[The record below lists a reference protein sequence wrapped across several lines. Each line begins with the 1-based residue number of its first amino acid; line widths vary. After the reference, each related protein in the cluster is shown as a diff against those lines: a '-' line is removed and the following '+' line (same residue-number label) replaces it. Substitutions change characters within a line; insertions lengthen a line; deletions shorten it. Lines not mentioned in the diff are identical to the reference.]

1 MRHFELVTAKDSNH
15 AVTLLAQHSPNSKV
29 RIVAGGTDM
38 MADLKFAPASHC
50 PDLVVDISRAEDLK
64 IIAITDQGLSI
75 GALVTHT
82 QIMRSPLIRDNFP
95 ALQAA
100 AHTIGAVQT
109 RNLGTLGGNLV
120 TAVPSMD
127 SGPTLVAL
135 EAIASIAGPGGRREV
150 PLADFWTGPRKTVL
164 KPDELLAEIIIP
176 KKNLGKPAHFLKF
189 GLRKGQ
195 ALALVNVA
203 AAVWVKSV
211 SVDGFRGA
219 TTAEWDKDIF
229 VEPRI
234 ALGAVAP
241 KVVRAFKA
249 EAFLEGK
256 PVTPENIAEAGQIA
270 VTDCKPIS
278 DFRASAEY
286 RKDLV
291 AILTRRALEG
301 ALELAK
307 AKR

>member
-1 MRHFELVTAKDSNH
+1 MRAFELVTAKDSRH
-15 AVTLLAQHSPNSKV
+15 AVALLAELSASAKV
-29 RIVAGGTDM
+29 RVIAGGTDL
-38 MADLKFAPASHC
+38 MADLHFSSHV
-50 PDLVVDISRAEDLK
+50 PDVIVDISRAEDLK
-64 IIAITDQGLSI
+64 NIAMTGEGLSI

-82 QIMRSPLIRDNFP
+82 QIMRSPLIRDMFP
-95 ALQAA
+95 ALVDA

-120 TAVPSMD
+120 TGVPSMD

-135 EAIASIAGPGGRREV
+135 EAVVSIAGPAGRRQV
-150 PLADFWTGPRKTVL
+150 PLAEFWLGPRKTVL

-176 KKNLGKPAHFLKF
+176 KQNLSKPTHFLKF

-203 AAVWVKSV
+203 ASFR
-211 SVDGFRGA
+211 VDWG
-219 TTAEWDKDIF
+219 KNVF
-229 VEPRI
+229 VAPRI

-241 KVVRAFKA
+241 KVIRALKA
-249 EAFLEGK
+249 EAYLEGRT
-256 PVTPENIAEAGQIA
+256 VTPEAMAEAGRVA
-270 VTDCKPIS
+270 VGDAKPIS

-291 AILTRRALEG
+291 AVLTKRALEG
-301 ALELAK
+301 AYELAK